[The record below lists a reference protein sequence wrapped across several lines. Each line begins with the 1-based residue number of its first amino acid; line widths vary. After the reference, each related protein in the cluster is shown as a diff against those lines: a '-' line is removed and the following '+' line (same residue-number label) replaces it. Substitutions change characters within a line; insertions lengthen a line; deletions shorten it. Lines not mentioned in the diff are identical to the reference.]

1 MSSDVP
7 TGRDPIEIR
16 QLARSYTRGILYQKR
31 YESYC
36 LGVIGE
42 CRKIFTSDGFKRA
55 FDTAAVC
62 RVNTQSADDDEL
74 ITF

>member
-16 QLARSYTRGILYQKR
+16 QLARNCRINILYQKR

-42 CRKIFTSDGFKRA
+42 CRKIFISDGFSCA

-62 RVNTQSADDDEL
+62 RVNT
-74 ITF
+74 

>member
-1 MSSDVP
+1 MP

-16 QLARSYTRGILYQKR
+16 QLARNYTNDILYQKR

-36 LGVIGE
+36 LGMVSE
-42 CRKIFTSDGFKRA
+42 CKKIFISDGFSRT

-62 RVNTQSADDDEL
+62 RVNTQSADDD
-74 ITF
+74 